1 MVVADVLSDAN
12 HGKLNMTTG
21 NGRSWMCGFLKT
33 AAMPRL
39 CTLQAQLLLG
49 LCEDLLRKEQ
59 S

>member
-12 HGKLNMTTG
+12 HGKLNMKTG
-21 NGRSWMCGFLKT
+21 NGRSWMHGFLKT
-33 AAMPRL
+33 ATMPRL
-39 CTLQAQLLLG
+39 CTLQAELLLG